1 MIPELGLFLLIL
13 ASVSS
18 LAAGAAS
25 AWGVQRGDDYLAQ
38 LWRPVGRFAAAAFL
52 ASSAALWSAFL
63 TDDFSVAYVA
73 NNSNTGLDPIYKFA
87 AFWGSHEGSMLLWV
101 LFMSLWSAATGFFGK
116 RTTND
121 DAPQLMARLQSVM
134 LVVTGIFGVFIL
146 LTSDPFI
153 RNLPLVP
160 VEGRDLNPILQDVGM
175 ILHPPVLFMG
185 YAGLA
190 LCFSVALA
198 MLWAGRWSE
207 RAVRLMTTASVIT
220 WIFLTAGNALGSWWA
235 YTELGWGGWWFWD
248 PVENASFIPWLGVTA
263 LLHAL
268 VLVRSRGQ
276 FKRLSVALALF
287 CFACCLLGTFIVRS
301 GMMQSVHAFASDP
314 GRGTAILVASVVILL
329 PAFILYAL
337 RVQRCCEE
345 PQVALSRADV
355 LLTAGI
361 FLTVAACAA
370 VLIGTVYPL
379 FYELAVGGSLTVGAP
394 YFNQF
399 FAPMAI
405 GAALLI
411 SILQAMRTGS
421 VALAAAGAVV
431 AVAGAGAVLLFTD
444 PREPV
449 ITFAA
454 LAAAFW
460 LAATS
465 AIALLP
471 GRRRLRWA
479 AIIAH
484 LGIAVTMLGA
494 TGVSQY
500 ESEALVRMDAGSGK
514 PVGDVIFVNRGFF
527 AVNTRSYFGEAARIE
542 VLAAKD
548 ESLITTLFP
557 MRQTFISGGMQ
568 MSAAGIGHGLTRD
581 YYVSMGNQLGAGE
594 WLMRLSVKPLASWI
608 WAGAF
613 VMMLSGVMV
622 LVRPRRREDKPQGN
636 KES

>member
-1 MIPELGLFLLIL
+1 
-13 ASVSS
+13 
-18 LAAGAAS
+18 
-25 AWGVQRGDDYLAQ
+25 
-38 LWRPVGRFAAAAFL
+38 
-52 ASSAALWSAFL
+52 
-63 TDDFSVAYVA
+63 
-73 NNSNTGLDPIYKFA
+73 
-87 AFWGSHEGSMLLWV
+87 
-101 LFMSLWSAATGFFGK
+101 
-116 RTTND
+116 
-121 DAPQLMARLQSVM
+121 
-134 LVVTGIFGVFIL
+134 
-146 LTSDPFI
+146 
-153 RNLPLVP
+153 
-160 VEGRDLNPILQDVGM
+160 
-175 ILHPPVLFMG
+175 
-185 YAGLA
+185 
-190 LCFSVALA
+190 
-198 MLWAGRWSE
+198 
-207 RAVRLMTTASVIT
+207 
-220 WIFLTAGNALGSWWA
+220 
-235 YTELGWGGWWFWD
+235 
-248 PVENASFIPWLGVTA
+248 
-263 LLHAL
+263 
-268 VLVRSRGQ
+268 
-276 FKRLSVALALF
+276 
-287 CFACCLLGTFIVRS
+287 
-301 GMMQSVHAFASDP
+301 MMQSVHAFASDP

-345 PQVALSRADV
+345 PQVALSCADV

-471 GRRRLRWA
+471 GCRRLRWA